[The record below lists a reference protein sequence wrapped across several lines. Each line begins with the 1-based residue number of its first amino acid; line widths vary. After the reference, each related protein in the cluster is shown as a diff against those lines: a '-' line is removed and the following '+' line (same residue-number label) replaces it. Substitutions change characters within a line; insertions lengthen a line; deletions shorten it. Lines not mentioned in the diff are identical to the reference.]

1 MVLAADRNSQVA
13 PTSTAAFRGKG
24 KGVVGA
30 GGMGVKAPS
39 PGPHRESSISVRRSG
54 LPRGGHTPMP
64 AEVFSDG
71 DHSRSAQI
79 SRFPVMPYLGVK
91 LHLADGE
98 IPVSVDF
105 QVSSMTAL
113 DAVRP

>member
-1 MVLAADRNSQVA
+1 MQ
-13 PTSTAAFRGKG
+13 
-24 KGVVGA
+24 
-30 GGMGVKAPS
+30 
-39 PGPHRESSISVRRSG
+39 
-54 LPRGGHTPMP
+54 